1 MKRINRLRITIQG
14 AVQGVGFRPFIFRL
28 AQEMGLAGWVLN
40 SAQGVF
46 IEVEGEKR
54 SLDRFM
60 LRIQEEKPGPA
71 YIQSFEA
78 SFLDSVGYNGFSI
91 RHSRGEGKK
100 TVLVLPDIATCPECL
115 AEIFDPG
122 NRRYRYP
129 FTNCTLCGPRYSIIR
144 TLPYDRPHTTMER
157 FRMCSFCEAEYQD
170 PGDRRF
176 HAQPNACPDC
186 GPQLAAWDRQ
196 GRVVSNRNE
205 ALLLAVANLRAG
217 KIVALK
223 GIGGFQLLVDAGNT
237 DAINRLRHKKKRN
250 EKPFAILMDTIAA
263 VKAVCR
269 LDPLEQRVLLSAEAP
284 IVILERKELTSSI
297 IAPAVAPGNPTLGV
311 MLPCSPLHHILMSQ
325 LKCPVVAT
333 SGNISDEP
341 ICIEEA
347 EALQKLGNIADLFL
361 VHDRP
366 IARHVDDSVVR
377 VVMGREMMIR
387 RSRGYAPLPITL
399 KHENNG
405 VIAVGAHQK
414 STVALQ
420 VGKNAFVSQHI
431 GDLETEESVHSFQ
444 EAIDSLCRLYDVK
457 PTLVVCDQHP
467 DYQSTRYAKSA
478 GIPLVQIQHHHAHI
492 CACMAENQLAAPVLG
507 IAWDGTGY
515 GPDQTV
521 WGGEF
526 LLVTE
531 SGYQQVIRMR
541 SFRLP
546 GSTKAIKEPRRS
558 ALGVLYEIFGR
569 TLLNQSHL
577 CLFSSFGAQELRV
590 LVRMLETGFNS
601 PRTTSIGR
609 LFDAVAAIIDLRQLT
624 SFEGQAA
631 MELEFAMNGLSDNT
645 YYAVSMGDTIDWAPM
660 ILELLEDLQKGVAV
674 GRMALKFHNC
684 LAEIIV
690 QVAKM
695 AGVEK
700 VALSGGCFQN
710 RYLTERAISRL
721 EMEGF
726 RGYWHQRLPPNDG
739 GISVGQLFAVNL
751 AQQLDP

>member
-1 MKRINRLRITIQG
+1 
-14 AVQGVGFRPFIFRL
+14 
-28 AQEMGLAGWVLN
+28 
-40 SAQGVF
+40 
-46 IEVEGEKR
+46 
-54 SLDRFM
+54 
-60 LRIQEEKPGPA
+60 
-71 YIQSFEA
+71 
-78 SFLDSVGYNGFSI
+78 
-91 RHSRGEGKK
+91 
-100 TVLVLPDIATCPECL
+100 
-115 AEIFDPG
+115 
-122 NRRYRYP
+122 
-129 FTNCTLCGPRYSIIR
+129 
-144 TLPYDRPHTTMER
+144 
-157 FRMCSFCEAEYQD
+157 
-170 PGDRRF
+170 
-176 HAQPNACPDC
+176 
-186 GPQLAAWDRQ
+186 
-196 GRVVSNRNE
+196 
-205 ALLLAVANLRAG
+205 
-217 KIVALK
+217 
-223 GIGGFQLLVDAGNT
+223 
-237 DAINRLRHKKKRN
+237 RLRHKKKRN

-263 VKAVCR
+263 VKQVCR
-269 LDPLEQRVLLSAEAP
+269 LDPLEQRVLHSAEAP

-297 IAPAVAPGNPTLGV
+297 IAQAVAPGNPTLGV

-325 LKCPVVAT
+325 LRCPVVAT

-347 EALQKLGNIADLFL
+347 EALKKLGNIADLFL

-366 IARHVDDSVVR
+366 IVRHVDDSVVR

-399 KHENNG
+399 KHENTG

-444 EAIDSLCRLYDVK
+444 ETIDSLCRLYDVT
-457 PTLVVCDQHP
+457 PALVVCDQHP

-478 GIPLVQIQHHHAHI
+478 GIALVQIQHHHAHI
-492 CACMAENQLAAPVLG
+492 CACMAENQLTPPVLG

-526 LLVTE
+526 LRVTE
-531 SGYQQVIRMR
+531 SGYQQVIRLR

-558 ALGVLYEIFGR
+558 ALGILYEIFGE

-577 CLFSSFGAQELRV
+577 SLLTSFGAQELRV

-645 YYAVSMGDTIDWAPM
+645 HYTVSIGDTIDWAPM

-674 GRMALKFHNC
+674 GRMALKFHNG
-684 LAEIIV
+684 LAEMIV

-721 EMEGF
+721 EAEGF

-751 AQQLDP
+751 AEQVGPLK